1 MNRERIVIDTN
12 VLISALLNP
21 NGTPRRVVDTVV
33 ESCIL
38 LESEACLKELETRLA
53 KRKFQKYLSITDR
66 SMFMTFLRNHS
77 QLITVKHCTEICSD
91 SDDNKFLE
99 LSVSGQGKYLITGDK
114 DLLVIGE
121 YEGIKILT
129 PSQFLDL
136 NFP

>member
-77 QLITVKHCTEICSD
+77 QLITVKHRTEICSD

-114 DLLVIGE
+114 DLLIIGE
-121 YEGIKILT
+121 YQGIKILT
-129 PSQFLDL
+129 ASQLLSLD
-136 NFP
+136 FP